1 VHFLQPDEAQ
11 TELMKKTAQHVLSAP
26 NAAQLELR
34 ILANHGADKRFAFL
48 KGRWSQA
55 WKRIRTAAQKGKE
68 QPATPNTMLGGLTA
82 YSDSD
87 SDSDRTDDGDRDGG
101 TSADTVATK
110 ADDTSNIPVL
120 DANSDPPPPP
130 AVDTDEAEK
139 RARRAAKAKEWA
151 EQRRMSKSTG
161 VNTTLS

>member
-1 VHFLQPDEAQ
+1 
-11 TELMKKTAQHVLSAP
+11 MKKTAQHVLSAP

-48 KGRWSQA
+48 KGRWSQT
-55 WKRIRTAAQKGKE
+55 WKRIKTAAQKGKE
-68 QPATPNTMLGGLTA
+68 QPATPNTMLGGLAA

-87 SDSDRTDDGDRDGG
+87 SDSDQADDGVREGG
-101 TSADTVATK
+101 AGADVVATK
-110 ADDTSNIPVL
+110 ADDSSNDHIL
-120 DANSDPPPPP
+120 DASSDPPPPP
-130 AVDTDEAEK
+130 ALDADEAKK

-161 VNTTLS
+161 ANTTLS